1 MAGLVP
7 AIHDFDMV
15 ENVDARHKA
24 GHDDGE
30 NMNGKRILLIV
41 GGGIAAYKSLE
52 LVRRLKERGASV
64 RAILTKGGAEFVTPL
79 SLSVL
84 TEEKVFTD
92 LFDLKDEA
100 EIGHIRLSREA
111 DLIVVA
117 PATADLLAKM
127 AHGLADD
134 LATAVLLAT
143 DKQVLA
149 APAMNVRMWEHPA
162 TRRNLVTLKADGIE
176 FVGPD
181 EGEMACGEFGP
192 GRMAEPQAILET
204 IESLL
209 GDETSVQS
217 TRATPLRA
225 ASGALRGRRVLITS
239 GPTQEPIDPVRY
251 IANRSSGKQGHALA
265 RAAAALGAEVT
276 LVSGPVALPDPHGV
290 TVVKVE
296 TAHEMLAATLAAL
309 PADIAI
315 CAAAVADWRAADEA
329 PHKLKKQN
337 QVETELKLALNPD
350 ILATIA
356 KPGPER
362 PTPRHRLRRRDR
374 EFDRERC
381 RQTPQQGCGLD
392 RRQRCLARH
401 RRDGRRQDA
410 SPSHHRGRRRG
421 LAAAQQGRDRCAAAC
436 PRDASALRHALG
448 G

>member
-1 MAGLVP
+1 M
-7 AIHDFDMV
+7 H
-15 ENVDARHKA
+15 
-24 GHDDGE
+24 
-30 NMNGKRILLIV
+30 GKRILLIV

-84 TEEKVFTD
+84 TEEKAFTD

-162 TRRNLVTLKADGIE
+162 TRRNLATLKSDGTQ

-181 EGEMACGEFGP
+181 EGEMACGEYGL

-209 GDETSVQS
+209 GEQRQRRPI
-217 TRATPLRA
+217 TRGTPLRSARLA
-225 ASGALRGRRVLITS
+225 AARPPRAHHLWPDAGADRSGALYRQPLLRQAGS
-239 GPTQEPIDPVRY
+239 
-251 IANRSSGKQGHALA
+251 
-265 RAAAALGAEVT
+265 RAGA
-276 LVSGPVALPDPHGV
+276 
-290 TVVKVE
+290 
-296 TAHEMLAATLAAL
+296 
-309 PADIAI
+309 
-315 CAAAVADWRAADEA
+315 
-329 PHKLKKQN
+329 
-337 QVETELKLALNPD
+337 
-350 ILATIA
+350 
-356 KPGPER
+356 
-362 PTPRHRLRRRDR
+362 RRRR
-374 EFDRERC
+374 
-381 RQTPQQGCGLD
+381 
-392 RRQRCLARH
+392 A
-401 RRDGRRQDA
+401 
-410 SPSHHRGRRRG
+410 RRRG
-421 LAAAQQGRDRCAAAC
+421 DAGQRPRRAARSARRHGGEGRDGA
-436 PRDASALRHALG
+436 
-448 G
+448 

>member
-1 MAGLVP
+1 MQ
-7 AIHDFDMV
+7 
-15 ENVDARHKA
+15 
-24 GHDDGE
+24 
-30 NMNGKRILLIV
+30 GKRILLIV

-84 TEEKVFTD
+84 TEEKAFTD

-134 LATAVLLAT
+134 LATAVLLAG

-162 TRRNLVTLKADGIE
+162 TRRNLATLRADGIE

-181 EGEMACGEFGP
+181 EGEMACGEFGS

-209 GDETSVQS
+209 GEARSAQSVTRTTPS
-217 TRATPLRA
+217 RAT
-225 ASGALRGRRVLITS
+225 SGALRGRRVLITS

-276 LVSGPVALPDPHGV
+276 LVSGPVSLPDPAGV

-337 QVETELKLALNPD
+337 QVDTELKLALNPD

-356 KPGPER
+356 KPGPKR
-362 PTPRHRLRRRDR
+362 PTLVIGFAAETENLLDNAVAKRRSKGADWIVANDVWPGTGAMGGDHTQVHLVTEAGVEDWPPLSKDETAGRL
-374 EFDRERC
+374 
-381 RQTPQQGCGLD
+381 
-392 RRQRCLARH
+392 LARAA
-401 RRDGRRQDA
+401 QA
-410 SPSHHRGRRRG
+410 
-421 LAAAQQGRDRCAAAC
+421 LAALRSAAE
-436 PRDASALRHALG
+436 
-448 G
+448 